1 MDKKKVLEVQEIK
14 LAILE
19 SFPPQ
24 LSITAIGT
32 VPTQGWKNAELIPY
46 VYIQPPIDG
55 IYEFDFV
62 AEPPEGIVA
71 PALASIQANF
81 RLETIPTNLRG
92 VKVYASSNSQVAL
105 LETSGKER
113 TICVKGVLTDEGVE
127 CQTLRTADGELYT
140 LVGNLKEFQV
150 GDEVYVAGTV
160 AEFSFCL
167 QGITIV
173 VNWIS
178 KSAPKCSLPVSV

>member
-1 MDKKKVLEVQEIK
+1 MTSKKVLEVQQVK

-24 LSITAIGT
+24 LSITATGI
-32 VPTQGWKNAELIPY
+32 VPTQGWKNPELIPY
-46 VYIQPPIDG
+46 IYIQPPLDG

-62 AEPPEGIVA
+62 AEPPEGIAA
-71 PALASIQANF
+71 PALASIEANF
-81 RLETIPTNLRG
+81 RLESIPTNLRG
-92 VKVYASSNSQVAL
+92 VKIYASTNSQVAL
-105 LETSGKER
+105 LEESSKEK
-113 TICVKGVLTDEGVE
+113 TICVKGTLTDEGVE
-127 CQTLRTADGELYT
+127 CQTLRTAEGELYT
-140 LVGNLKEFQV
+140 IVGDFKDFQV

-178 KSAPKCSLPVSV
+178 KSVPKCSLPVSV

>member
-1 MDKKKVLEVQEIK
+1 MEAKKVLEVREIK

-24 LSITAIGT
+24 LSITATGI

-46 VYIQPPIDG
+46 IYIQPPIDG

-62 AEPPEGIVA
+62 AEPPKGIVA
-71 PALASIQANF
+71 PALASIKANF
-81 RLETIPTNLRG
+81 RLETIPNLRG
-92 VKVYASSNSQVAL
+92 VKVYASSNSQIAL
-105 LETSGKER
+105 LEASGKER

-127 CQTLRTADGELYT
+127 CQTLRAADGELYT
-140 LVGNLKEFQV
+140 LVGNLKEFKI

-178 KSAPKCSLPVSV
+178 KSAPKCSLAVGV